1 MPPSLGLTIQLYGMA
16 PRHGEGAYTEDR
28 HAWILFSQR
37 TGFGLAELQ
46 RGSRKH
52 DPDTAKQNRSACTPT
67 SGESSGEFPAQH
79 TGISSKPRVGPFH
92 EEGTG
97 WN

>member
-1 MPPSLGLTIQLYGMA
+1 MPPSLGLTIQLYDMV

-28 HAWILFSQR
+28 LAQILFSQR

-46 RGSRKH
+46 RGGRKH

-67 SGESSGEFPAQH
+67 SSGEFPAQH
-79 TGISSKPRVGPFH
+79 TGISSKPRVRPFH
-92 EEGTG
+92 NEGTG